1 MSGNAGES
9 VTYNHLELGRE
20 GWTWNIN
27 LGGFRVSMVFK
38 ELLLVESTKRVSL
51 NGDKLK
57 GLSPEAFKFRG

>member
-1 MSGNAGES
+1 
-9 VTYNHLELGRE
+9 
-20 GWTWNIN
+20 
-27 LGGFRVSMVFK
+27 MVFK